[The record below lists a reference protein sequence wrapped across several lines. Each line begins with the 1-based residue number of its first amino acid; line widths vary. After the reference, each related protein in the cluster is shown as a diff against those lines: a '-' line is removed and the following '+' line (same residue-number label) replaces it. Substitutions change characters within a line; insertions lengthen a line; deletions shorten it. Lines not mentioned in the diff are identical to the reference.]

1 MVIDC
6 TIVSTLF
13 IEREF
18 MKTFLEKYSYE
29 SVHLLLN
36 QVAIGIF
43 GLMLALASGM
53 AENDGLRTGTSIFA
67 ILFFL
72 FLQFA
77 AVWRVGADDRVS
89 IDLGKKRADMS
100 IPFKMWLLANS
111 LNLLL
116 ALLVSLGLW
125 FPDVAALSSIG
136 GVAAVIK
143 YIIEGMYTGVL
154 AINVGGSPLNSYW
167 FMHFITPLPALA
179 VVYASYICGLKNIS
193 FGGLFSPGAK
203 K

>member
-6 TIVSTLF
+6 MIVSTLF

-18 MKTFLEKYSYE
+18 MKNFFERYSYE

-53 AENDGLRTGTSIFA
+53 AENEGLRTGTSIFA
-67 ILFFL
+67 IVFFL

-89 IDLGKKRADMS
+89 IDLGKRRVDMS
-100 IPFKMWLLANS
+100 VPFKMWLLANS
-111 LNLLL
+111 VNLLL
-116 ALLVSLGLW
+116 AFLVSLGLW

-136 GVAAVIK
+136 GVATVIK

-154 AINVGGSPLNSYW
+154 AINVGGSPLNTYW
-167 FMHFITPLPALA
+167 FMHFVTTLPALG

-193 FGGLFSPGAK
+193 FGGLFSPSVK